1 MLPFLHPAGWTACE
15 VPFSSDSTETEYFSF
30 RIIIINTFAGTL
42 SQGQKNVP
50 LRCIAFHQYLKLI
63 YLLLQKLRREPS
75 SSAKKKKKSPLHFAV
90 SEASGSDVFSSR
102 AGDGQRS
109 IKTWPRSTVD
119 TCLLIA
125 QGLHGHAI
133 CFQMQ
138 NCTLRDYRDTPGI
151 HITI

>member
-1 MLPFLHPAGWTACE
+1 M
-15 VPFSSDSTETEYFSF
+15 
-30 RIIIINTFAGTL
+30 
-42 SQGQKNVP
+42 
-50 LRCIAFHQYLKLI
+50 
-63 YLLLQKLRREPS
+63 EPS
-75 SSAKKKKKSPLHFAV
+75 SSAKKKSPLHFAL
-90 SEASGSDVFSSR
+90 SEDSGSGVVSSR